1 MAENKL
7 AEYYAAV
14 AEVYED
20 KYLEPDL
27 DEDAEAA
34 AEHVSEAL
42 ANHEVLELGCGT
54 GYWTEAI
61 AENAKSVL
69 ATDINPIML
78 DIAQERDYVLENVEF
93 AEVDWLAPRLPEGRR
108 FTACFGG
115 GMWSHV
121 KREDYGTVLKHIK
134 SAIGTGGFLVL
145 VDDNF
150 VEDVTPPT
158 ARTDA
163 EGNTYQMR
171 QLPDGSRMEVLKN
184 FPSDSFL
191 KKKFSAVARDVRLSR
206 NEYFWMLTCVLK

>member
-1 MAENKL
+1 MAENSL
-7 AEYYAAV
+7 AAYYAAV
-14 AEVYED
+14 AEIYED

-61 AENAKSVL
+61 AENAKSIL

-78 DIAQERDYVLENVEF
+78 EIAQEREFVLENVDF
-93 AEVDWLAPRLPEGRR
+93 AELDWLNPELPEGRR

-115 GMWSHV
+115 GVWSHV
-121 KREDYGTVLKHIK
+121 KREDYTKVFKHLRQILG
-134 SAIGTGGFLVL
+134 AGGFVVL

-150 VEDVTPPT
+150 VEDFTPPT

-171 QLPDGSRMEVLKN
+171 QLPDGSRLEVLKN

-206 NEYFWMLTCVLK
+206 NEFFWMLTCVLK